1 MLAVMWN
8 AVTVK
13 CFRELWTSGQSAG
26 QIAQRLGCSRSAVAG
41 KLQRLGLHRRPKPPT
56 AKPVIVSVPKHIYPP
71 AVVVPHALPRHA
83 EPHYYTETELRAMLA
98 EAAANTAQL

>member
-8 AVTVK
+8 AVTVRHL
-13 CFRELWTSGQSAG
+13 RELWTSGQSAG

-41 KLQRLGLHRRPKPPT
+41 KLQRLGLHRRHKPPT
-56 AKPVIVSVPKHIYPP
+56 LKPVIVALPKRIYPP

-83 EPHYYTETELRAMLA
+83 ERHRYSKTELRAMLA
-98 EAAANTAQL
+98 EALANTARL